1 MTDKLSVWQLS
12 LLIKRKMLG
21 ILKSNLINMYFASLE
36 SGKLQPGFITGVQYA
51 ST

>member
-1 MTDKLSVWQLS
+1 MKDKLSVWQLS

-21 ILKSNLINMYFASLE
+21 ILKSNLINMYFA
-36 SGKLQPGFITGVQYA
+36 GKLQPGFITAVQYA